1 MSTRYLCLLAAS
13 DISLASLQVVH
24 LIFKRTE
31 TYEPTRVVPLSLGV
45 PTLLTYLYRPHASS
59 VLWAAVTVFNV
70 FFVSLFT
77 SIALY
82 RVSPWHPLAK
92 YPGPLICKLTQ
103 FHLAT
108 LSLRGK
114 QHIYFAKLHEKY
126 GDIVRVGEFHSF
138 THPGK
143 STKFEF

>member
-1 MSTRYLCLLAAS
+1 M
-13 DISLASLQVVH
+13 
-24 LIFKRTE
+24 
-31 TYEPTRVVPLSLGV
+31 PLFLGV
-45 PTLLTYLYRPHASS
+45 PALLTYLYRPHASS
-59 VLWAAVTVFNV
+59 LLWAAVTVFSL
-70 FFVSLFT
+70 FFTSLFT

-114 QHIYFAKLHEKY
+114 QHIYYAKLHEKY
-126 GDIVRVGEFHSF
+126 GDIVRVGGFHLFLSRVTPLNF
-138 THPGK
+138 AFQAPTK
-143 STKFEF
+143 SLFAMSMRWARC